1 MAGMA
6 VPERTGRLWR
16 FVESPYFTAL
26 VLAVIL
32 ANAVVLGMQTY
43 AELERDHGDTLD
55 LLNTIFLGFFVVE
68 VSLRIAA
75 FGRRPQD
82 FFRGGWNLFDF
93 AVVAMAFVPGIR
105 ESSTLLR
112 VARLLRVV
120 RVVRVLP
127 DLRLLVEG
135 VVRSLPPL
143 GSMVLLTTLIIFV
156 YGMLGWLLFG
166 DDLPQDWGNIGTAM
180 LSLFVVLTLED
191 FPRYMDRAM
200 GVHQWAWIY
209 FVTYVGVAVFIVV
222 NVLIAIVLNSMEE
235 VRELERRRKL
245 TADLEPGAPVAPAPV
260 MERIAILRAAL
271 DELEEELATIPVR

>member
-1 MAGMA
+1 MTGMA

-16 FVESPYFTAL
+16 LVESPYFTAL
-26 VLAVIL
+26 VLTVIL
-32 ANAVVLGMQTY
+32 ANAVVLGLQTY
-43 AELERDHGDTLD
+43 EEFERDHGDTLA
-55 LLNTIFLGFFVVE
+55 LLNAIFLGFFVVE

-75 FGRRPQD
+75 YGRRPQD
-82 FFRGGWNLFDF
+82 FFRSGWNVFDF
-93 AVVAMAFVPGIR
+93 VVIAMAFVPGIR

-112 VARLLRVV
+112 IARLMRVV

-156 YGMLGWLLFG
+156 YGMFGWLLFG

-180 LSLFVVLTLED
+180 LSLFVILTLED
-191 FPRYMDRAM
+191 FPRYMYRAM
-200 GVHQWAWIY
+200 EVHQWAWIY
-209 FVTYVGVAVFIVV
+209 FVTYVGIAVFIVV

-235 VRELERRRKL
+235 ARELERRRRL
-245 TADLEPGAPVAPAPV
+245 AAGRESGAVAPAPV
-260 MERIAILRAAL
+260 LERIAILRAAL
-271 DELEEELATIPVR
+271 EELEEELVQIPVK

>member
-1 MAGMA
+1 
-6 VPERTGRLWR
+6 
-16 FVESPYFTAL
+16 
-26 VLAVIL
+26 
-32 ANAVVLGMQTY
+32 
-43 AELERDHGDTLD
+43 
-55 LLNTIFLGFFVVE
+55 

-93 AVVAMAFVPGIR
+93 VVVAMAFVPGIR

-112 VARLLRVV
+112 IARLMRVV

-143 GSMVLLTTLIIFV
+143 GSMVLLTALIIFV
-156 YGMLGWLLFG
+156 YGMFGWLLFG

-180 LSLFVVLTLED
+180 LSLFVILTLED
-191 FPRYMDRAM
+191 FPRYMERAM
-200 GVHQWAWIY
+200 EIHQWAWVY

-235 VRELERRRKL
+235 ARELERRRRL
-245 TADLEPGAPVAPAPV
+245 AVGREAGAVAPAPV
-260 MERIAILRAAL
+260 LERIAILRAAL
-271 DELEEELATIPVR
+271 EELEEELAQVPVK